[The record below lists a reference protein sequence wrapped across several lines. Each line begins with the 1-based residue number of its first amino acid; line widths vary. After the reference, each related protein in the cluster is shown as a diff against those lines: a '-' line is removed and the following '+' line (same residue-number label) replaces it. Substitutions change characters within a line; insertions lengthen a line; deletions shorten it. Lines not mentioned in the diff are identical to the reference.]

1 MSSTP
6 NPTPHLT
13 QVRRMLKRVVDDGG
27 YAPYT
32 SMNGKRVRRLAAS
45 LLIKLYR
52 GGIASPIQLESELK
66 KQLRELMPPRHEK
79 ATALHRYAV
88 QGLPPVA

>member
-1 MSSTP
+1 MSSTA
-6 NPTPHLT
+6 NPTPRLT

-27 YAPYT
+27 YAPDT
-32 SMNGKRVRRLAAS
+32 SMNGKRARRVAAR
-45 LLIKLYR
+45 LLIKLFR

-66 KQLRELMPPRHEK
+66 KQLRESMLPRHEK
-79 ATALHRYAV
+79 VTALHRYAV